1 MRIDDYGS
9 LLMTKR
15 PGKVAVLP
23 KNFQPS
29 AEVELIRIGRDWD
42 GGYLVEPRS
51 LYNADVLVGL
61 GINDD
66 WSFERDFLERKPV
79 PLFAFDGSIS
89 YKVLV
94 RRAVRTLFRPNDPKT
109 IVRSLR
115 TALEYKRFFRGAN
128 QHLRNFVGMPSSEK
142 SIDLRELFEIHL
154 SQFSSVFLK
163 IDIEGA
169 EYRLLNDLGHLS
181 NRISGLVIEF
191 HDLDLH
197 LDQVAS
203 FIEDFPLHLCHTHV
217 NNYGGIDKSSTPL
230 VIECTFTSET
240 SDKRWQGRLPHSLDR
255 ANNCALDD
263 VPLEFY

>member
-1 MRIDDYGS
+1 MA
-9 LLMTKR
+9 KR

-29 AEVELIRIGRDWD
+29 AEVELIRIGRNGD

-66 WSFERDFLERKPV
+66 WSFEQDFLERNAV

-89 YKVLV
+89 YKIFI
-94 RRAVRTLFRPNDPKT
+94 RKAVRTLLRLRKLKE
-109 IVRSLR
+109 IVRSVR
-115 TALEYKRFFRGAN
+115 TALEYRRFFRGSK
-128 QHLRNFVGMPSSEK
+128 QHLSNFVGMPSSEK
-142 SIDLRELFEIHL
+142 SIDLRELFETHL
-154 SQFSSVFLK
+154 PQFSSVFLK
-163 IDIEGA
+163 IDIEGG
-169 EYRLLNDLGHLS
+169 EYRLLNDLGLLS

-197 LDQVAS
+197 LDRVAS

-217 NNYGGIDKSSTPL
+217 NNYGGIDKSSIPL

-240 SDKRWQGRLPHSLDR
+240 SDERWQGRLPHSLDM
-255 ANNCALDD
+255 ANNSALDD
-263 VPLEFY
+263 VPLEFS